1 MATRSGDVYEST
13 LAVFDES
20 ADPQEPRTTQE
31 IAAEL
36 DCGRRGAYKRLETLV
51 DRGALETKKV
61 GASGRVWWRPRQTTP
76 DVSDLEDELARYR
89 RLFDALGDPVYELDA
104 AGRFTYVNDAAVDLS
119 GYDADELL
127 GASVAIGMREEKIER
142 ITDIIG
148 DLLVDETAD
157 SFTVEYEAIPKDGD
171 PVPVENHIALRT
183 DPDGNFRGT
192 TGVIRDISARRAR
205 EAEIDRTQDLLRNAE
220 RMGEVGGW
228 ELDVAS
234 DTVTWTEG
242 TRRIH
247 EVDDEDFDPELVD
260 GLDFY
265 HPDDRAVMASRIE
278 RCIEAGE
285 PYSEDIRLITATGEE
300 RWVRAAGEA
309 LVDDGETHTV
319 RGYIQNI
326 TERVEREQELQRTT
340 GLLEH
345 AEQLANVGGWEL
357 DVSEP
362 PYELVWTDELFEIF
376 EMEPRAS
383 VTAGEVLD
391 VVHPEDRARVEQVM
405 EACIDGEQRLE
416 TEFRICPDEE
426 TVTWLRVF
434 SERAPGTDDVVRGAM
449 LDITDQKTR
458 ERDIERERASLAALN
473 SLHETVRKITE
484 AVVDGSTREEI
495 ERAAAE
501 QLAASDSYSFAWV
514 ADVDPKTGLVRPR
527 VEAGV
532 DGYLE
537 RARVVADSSSPR
549 GRGPGGRAIETQ
561 EMQVCRNVFE
571 DPTFEPW
578 YDLAEEFGYSSVAAF
593 PVCHE
598 GTLYG
603 LVGLYSDRQG
613 AFGETER
620 QVVGQLGE
628 ILGHAIAAVERKR
641 ALLSDDVVEIT
652 LRDRDVF
659 ERLSRPVPGEGTLS
673 FDRTIPLDADR
684 FLVYGRGTGDVV
696 DVLQRWVA
704 SPAVPHWEAIEVLG
718 TEAETTRI
726 QATLTDPP
734 VLGPVARNGGRI
746 REATVDDGTLLLEL
760 DLPADADTQLVLDR
774 ISEATPGIEMLARR
788 QNSGRTADGAA
799 ETALIERLTDRQR
812 AALEASYYAGYFDW
826 PRENSGEDVAASLGI
841 GSSTFH
847 QHIRR
852 AQKQVFEGLLGDE

>member
-1 MATRSGDVYEST
+1 MATRAGDVYEAT

-20 ADPQEPRTTQE
+20 ADPQEPRTTTE
-31 IAAEL
+31 VAAEL

-51 DRGALETKKV
+51 DRGELETKKV
-61 GASGRVWWRPRQTTP
+61 GASGRVWWRPGAAA
-76 DVSDLEDELARYR
+76 SDLGDELARYR

-104 AGRFTYVNDAAVDLS
+104 AGRFTYVNDAAVELS

-127 GASVAIGMREEKIER
+127 GSSVAIGMSEATIER
-142 ITDIIG
+142 VTSIIG
-148 DLLVDETAD
+148 DLLVNETAD

-171 PVPVENHIALRT
+171 PIPVENHIALRRDEEGT
-183 DPDGNFRGT
+183 FQGT
-192 TGVIRDISARRAR
+192 TGVIRDISERRAR
-205 EAEIDRTQDLLRNAE
+205 ETEIDRTQNLLRNAE
-220 RMGEVGGW
+220 RMGKVGGW

-234 DTVTWTEG
+234 DAVTWTEG

-247 EVDDEDFDPELVD
+247 EVDDVEFDPELGD

-278 RCIEAGE
+278 RCIDAGE
-285 PYSEDIRLITATGEE
+285 PYSEDLRLVTAAGNE

-309 LVDDGETHTV
+309 LVEDGETHTV
-319 RGYIQNI
+319 RGYIQDI
-326 TERVEREQELQRTT
+326 TDRVERERELQRTT
-340 GLLEH
+340 DLLEH
-345 AEQLANVGGWEL
+345 AEELANVGGWEL

-362 PYELVWTDELFEIF
+362 PYESVWTDELFEIF

-383 VTAGEVLD
+383 VTPKAVLEA
-391 VVHPEDRARVEQVM
+391 VHPEDRARVEQVM
-405 EACIDGEQRLE
+405 DAYLDGEQRLE

-426 TVTWLRVF
+426 TVKWLRVF
-434 SERAPGTDDVVRGAM
+434 SERAAGTDDVVRGAM

-458 ERDIERERASLAALN
+458 ERDLERERASLAALN

-484 AVVDGSTREEI
+484 AVVDGSTRGEI
-495 ERAAAE
+495 ERAAAD

-514 ADVDPKTGLVRPR
+514 ADVDPRTGMVTPR

-532 DGYLE
+532 DGYLD
-537 RARVVADSSSPR
+537 RARIAVDSSSRR
-549 GRGPGGRAIETQ
+549 GGGPGGRAIATQ
-561 EMQVCRNVFE
+561 EMQVSRNVFE

-578 YDLAEEFGYSSVAAF
+578 RVLAEEYGYTSVAAI
-593 PVCHE
+593 PVCYE

-603 LVGLYSDRQG
+603 LVGLYSDRQD

-620 QVVGQLGE
+620 RVVGQLGE
-628 ILGHAIAAVERKR
+628 VLGHAIAAVERKR

-652 LRDRDVF
+652 LRDRTRF
-659 ERLSRPVPGEGTLS
+659 ERPSLPDPGEGTVT

-684 FLVYGRGTGDVV
+684 YLVYGRATGDAV
-696 DVLQRWVA
+696 DIMEGLVA
-704 SPAVPHWEAIEVLG
+704 SPADPHWEAIEVIG
-718 TEAETTRI
+718 TESRTTRI
-726 QATLTDPP
+726 QATLADPP
-734 VLGPVARNGGRI
+734 VLGPVARHGGRI
-746 REATVDDGTLLLEL
+746 SEATFDDGILLLEL
-760 DLPADADTQLVLDR
+760 SLPADADTQLVVDR
-774 ISEATPGIEMLARR
+774 LSERSPEIEMLARR
-788 QNSGRTADGAA
+788 QTTGRTADGVA
-799 ETALIERLTDRQR
+799 ESALTERLTDRQR